1 MKHRRILKA
10 ALLAMLIALPLLL
23 SGCYVEPEDINAN
36 NPGNDVEY
44 PVFGATTNPP
54 APTNE
59 PVAAVT
65 NVPSVAPMDT
75 PAQLPT
81 SAAVVSWTRTVNPLP
96 ASTDGSANHQQ
107 QPTVTSPPTAKPTA
121 TPPQGSLKLGSTGQ
135 EVKDL
140 QQKLKSLGFYHGSV
154 DGDFGEG
161 TEAAVKSFQKQ
172 YGLTVDGKA
181 GANTLAKLAAA
192 RQTAKPTASPTP
204 KATATPKVSQNTY
217 LRKGNSGS
225 QVRQMQDRLIALGYL
240 LGTSTGTFD
249 ESTEAGVIRFQDRHT
264 SYSDGVAGPDTL
276 NALYSSSAKKTTSAA
291 AIIGITLKEGSTN
304 AQAVRVL
311 QQRLKALGYY
321 TGSVDGD
328 FGTGTSDAVKAFQ
341 RANKLTVDGAAG
353 PGTLNKMFS
362 SSAVSASQARATA
375 TPVVITAPPV
385 IITAVPSY
393 SYNGTPIPANTYV
406 QVTAPPS
413 GQYATLRRGTY
424 GQPVLEMQNALKQQG
439 YYNGN
444 SDGYFGEGTEQAV
457 INFQRVNGLQADGVA
472 GPATLRVLFEGA
484 FPFGS

>member
-1 MKHRRILKA
+1 MKHRRMLKA
-10 ALLAMLIALPLLL
+10 ALLAMLIALPLIL
-23 SGCYVEPEDINAN
+23 SGCYVEPEDINAG

-54 APTNE
+54 VPTST
-59 PVAAVT
+59 PAATVT

-81 SAAVVSWTRTVNPLP
+81 SAAVVNWTRTVNPLP
-96 ASTDGSANHQQ
+96 ASTDSGAGNQA
-107 QPTVTSPPTAKPTA
+107 PDVTSPPTARPTA
-121 TPPQGSLKLGSTGQ
+121 TPQQGSLKRGSTGQ

-154 DGDFGEG
+154 DGDFGEA
-161 TEAAVKSFQKQ
+161 TEAAVKAFQKQ

-181 GANTLAKLAAA
+181 GTNTLAKLAAA

-204 KATATPKVSQNTY
+204 RATATPKVSQNTY

-225 QVRQMQDRLIALGYL
+225 QVRQMQDRLISLGYL

-276 NALYSSSAKKTTSAA
+276 NALYASSAKKTSSPA

-304 AQAVRVL
+304 AQAVRLL
-311 QQRLKALGYY
+311 QQRLKSLGFY

-328 FGTGTSDAVKAFQ
+328 FGAGTTDAVRAFQ

-353 PGTLNKMFS
+353 PGTLNKLFS
-362 SSAVSASQARATA
+362 SKAVTASQAQATA
-375 TPVVITAPPV
+375 TPYVITAPPAV
-385 IITAVPSY
+385 ITAVPSY
-393 SYNGTPIPANTYV
+393 NYNGTPIPANTYV
-406 QVTAPPS
+406 QVTSAPS
-413 GQYATLRRGTY
+413 GDYVTLRRGTY
-424 GQPVLEMQNALKQQG
+424 GQPVLDMQNALKRQG

-444 SDGYFGEGTEQAV
+444 ADGYFGDGTEQAV
-457 INFQRVNGLQADGVA
+457 INFQRLNGLQADGVA